1 MKSGR
6 IVACCLFLAW
16 AVWAFALQGQLA
28 NGGSHWVPDIGLVLA
43 LSVMAR
49 AEVGDTP
56 ILALL
61 AALARA
67 CFGPE
72 PPIVLLAGFMGIV
85 FLAIAARTTVELAG
99 PVWRTLAAL
108 VFVLAFNAWLG
119 FARGM
124 REPALEFVHTSVV
137 FAALPAAITSAL
149 LAFVAGPLLAHLPGL
164 TPIRR
169 RRW

>member
-1 MKSGR
+1 VSGGR
-6 IVACCLFLAW
+6 IIACCLFVAW
-16 AVWAFALQGQLA
+16 AVWAFALEGRLA
-28 NGGSHWVPDIGLVLA
+28 SGGSRWVPDIGLVLA

-61 AALARA
+61 AALARS

-85 FLAIAARTTVELAG
+85 ALAIAARTTVELSG
-99 PVWRTLAAL
+99 PFWRTIAAL
-108 VFVLAFNAWLG
+108 VLVLVFNAWLEL
-119 FARGM
+119 ARGM
-124 REPALEFVHTSVV
+124 RNPAMEVGHTSVV
-137 FAALPAAITSAL
+137 LAALPAAIASAL
-149 LAFVAGPLLAHLPGL
+149 LAFAAGPMFAHLPGL

-169 RRW
+169 RPW